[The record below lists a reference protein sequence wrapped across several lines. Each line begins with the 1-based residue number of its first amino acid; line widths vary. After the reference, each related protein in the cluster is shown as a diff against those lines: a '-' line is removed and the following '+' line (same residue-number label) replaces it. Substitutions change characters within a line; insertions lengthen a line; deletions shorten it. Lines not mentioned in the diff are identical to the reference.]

1 MKEDV
6 ITLRKIKVIKK
17 LKKRKKMI
25 TKNLLEIILTI
36 LLDLNNLIFQSI

>member
-25 TKNLLEIILTI
+25 TKNLLEMILTI